1 MQDELTALG
10 RDRWRD
16 LADEAARERLAR
28 TIAPVQRVP
37 VRERVAAVL
46 VALADRLAPA
56 LPETGVPDARVPGAG
71 QL

>member
-1 MQDELTALG
+1 MQDEWTALG

-16 LADEAARERLAR
+16 LADEAARERRAR
-28 TIAPVQRVP
+28 TVAPEQRVP

-56 LPETGVPDARVPGAG
+56 LRETAVPEASVPGAG
-71 QL
+71 QV

>member
-16 LADEAARERLAR
+16 LADEATRERRAR
-28 TIAPVQRVP
+28 TVAPEQRVP

-56 LPETGVPDARVPGAG
+56 LRGTAVPEASVPGAG
-71 QL
+71 QP

>member
-16 LADEAARERLAR
+16 LADEAAHERRAR
-28 TIAPVQRVP
+28 TVAPEQRVP

-56 LPETGVPDARVPGAG
+56 PRESGVPDASVLGAG